1 MIDVSFNPRT
11 PGPMK
16 VVADMEDSGYYAKRA
31 IECIMEADTARICDE
46 KDMFQKQMTKAM
58 QLLLLAKFNG

>member
-1 MIDVSFNPRT
+1 
-11 PGPMK
+11 
-16 VVADMEDSGYYAKRA
+16 MEDSGYYAKRA